1 MPTKKIKMKKYI
13 LVLVAGLFSM
23 ASFAHNPEISTTML
37 VEKENNVWVLQLS
50 ASLTAFQQEIKTH
63 YAETPY
69 KTPEEFQQ
77 MVLEHVKKNLHITF
91 NEGEAVTFSKG
102 IVKLGH
108 ETKVVFEVFG
118 TPLDIKSA
126 SITNTVFEDIHR
138 SQGALV
144 IFKEGFEKKQFILND
159 SNDFTIALQADNN
172 QFTQVSEQKAS
183 VLSSIVLFSLIGI
196 IGLGFLVIAI
206 VKRKK
211 ARLLEVR

>member
-1 MPTKKIKMKKYI
+1 MKKYI
-13 LVLVAGLFSM
+13 LLLVAGLFSM

-91 NEGEAVTFSKG
+91 NEGEDMTFSKG

-118 TPLDIKSA
+118 TPSAIKSA
-126 SITNTVFEDIHR
+126 IITNTVFENIHR

-144 IFKEGFEKKQFILND
+144 ILKEGYQKNKFFLND
-159 SNDFTIALQADNN
+159 SNDYTIVLQANNN

-183 VLSSIVLFSLIGI
+183 MLSSVVIVSLISFF
-196 IGLGFLVIAI
+196 GLGFLILNI
-206 VKRKK
+206 LKRKK
-211 ARLLEVR
+211 MRLLEVR